1 MTRAVL
7 KQITHFNALYQFA
20 LYRGQCYLPKLKA
33 EADNTDQ
40 GINNSGYPGI
50 ILQKPNSIIVLG
62 LLFI

>member
-7 KQITHFNALYQFA
+7 KQIFNGQFA

-50 ILQKPNSIIVLG
+50 ILQKPNSVIV